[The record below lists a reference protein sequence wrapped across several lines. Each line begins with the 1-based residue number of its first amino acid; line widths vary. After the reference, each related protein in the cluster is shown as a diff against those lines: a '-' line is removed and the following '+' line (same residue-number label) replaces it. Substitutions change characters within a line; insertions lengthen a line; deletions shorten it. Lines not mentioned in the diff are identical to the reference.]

1 MDALLLIAYGLGI
14 SYVTWLFYLAVM
26 ALIRARDEKRLTKV
40 ALLLA
45 YPVVVIGLLLDFTL
59 NVTVGTALF
68 LEPPREWL
76 LSPRLSRLIETDP
89 GWRGDLA
96 AWVCVHLLDTFDPDG
111 RHCSERSA

>member
-1 MDALLLIAYGLGI
+1 MTAILLYAVGGI
-14 SYVTWLFYLAVM
+14 YATWVAYLAIM

-40 ALLLA
+40 ALWLA